1 MAMPQDFAVFQTHLG
16 ENAVVFEPEET
27 LILLVGDVDLA
38 VADDLDI
45 VGKDATDRGLP
56 IRADLSRVTFMDS
69 TGVTLLA
76 RLVRSEA
83 EHHRRVVITCPPLA
97 IRELLAFTGLT
108 RLVDVAEPRPG

>member
-1 MAMPQDFAVFQTHLG
+1 MAMPQDFAVFQSQLG
-16 ENAVVFEPEET
+16 ENAVVFDPEET

-76 RLVRSEA
+76 RLVRCEA
-83 EHHRRVVITCPPLA
+83 EHHRRVVVTGPPLA
-97 IRELLAFTGLT
+97 IRELLAITGLT